1 MPFPTPRSLYNA
13 SLESAVAI
21 SVNRSENRKQEKTM
35 SVNKAELN
43 GQRWRNALTVSG
55 LSGKSVTGV
64 EVYQHGATE
73 VCEIQFSGG
82 QTYIKF
88 KQGLV
93 EIGGTAEWNT
103 GTQV

>member
-1 MPFPTPRSLYNA
+1 MA
-13 SLESAVAI
+13 SKS
-21 SVNRSENRKQEKTM
+21 
-35 SVNKAELN
+35 ELN

-55 LSGKSVTGV
+55 LSGKSVTGL
-64 EVYQHGATE
+64 EIYQHGATE

-93 EIGGTAEWNT
+93 ELGGTNEWDI
-103 GTQV
+103 GTKM